1 MLTFLKINLVVLAM
15 AGVFPC
21 GDGGGTDPS
30 DRDSSIGIVDRT
42 GKEWDITHA
51 VKRYGMDKDN
61 FNYGLGPNA
70 ITPVNFP
77 EILEPGEEGYPDDTA
92 SVRIIGL
99 DIDGEARAYPVTPLA
114 AHEVVNDSVGGSLV
128 AVTY

>member
-1 MLTFLKINLVVLAM
+1 MLTLLKINLITLAIIGLL
-15 AGVFPC
+15 AC
-21 GDGGGTDPS
+21 EQGGGTDPS
-30 DRDSSIGIVDRT
+30 QSDSSIVIVDRT

-51 VKRYGMDKDN
+51 VERYGMDKDK

-77 EILEPGEEGYPDDTA
+77 EILEPGEEGYPDET
-92 SVRIIGL
+92 SSMKIIGL
-99 DIDGEARAYPVTPLA
+99 DINGDVRAYPITPLA
-114 AHEVVNDSVGGSLV
+114 AHEVVNDSLGGSFI